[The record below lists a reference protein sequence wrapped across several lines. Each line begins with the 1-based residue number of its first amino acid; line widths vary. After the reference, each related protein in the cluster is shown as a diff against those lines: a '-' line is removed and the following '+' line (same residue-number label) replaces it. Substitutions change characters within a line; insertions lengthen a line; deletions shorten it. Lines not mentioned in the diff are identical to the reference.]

1 MADWELAMQMTKR
14 FEERGVAP
22 NTVACNALINALGS
36 GGQWQKVNAPEATR
50 CHDCCL
56 PDCFVA
62 MQAVEIFDGMH
73 DCQLPVSGDPA
84 DAVCVPADDVT
95 YASTISACQ
104 RNGQW
109 QAALRVYEVCCCLS
123 TCWLLHGPVTAA

>member
-1 MADWELAMQMTKR
+1 
-14 FEERGVAP
+14 
-22 NTVACNALINALGS
+22 
-36 GGQWQKVNAPEATR
+36 
-50 CHDCCL
+50 
-56 PDCFVA
+56 

-123 TCWLLHGPVTAA
+123 TCWLLHGPVIAA